1 MLYDDFLLKCEN
13 LNISYNDDRSTIK
26 VLNDINF
33 ILKKNFILGIVG
45 ESGCG
50 KSTVAKA
57 ITGILP
63 ENAVVSGRILFDK
76 FDLLNCTKKD
86 RDIIR
91 GNEIS
96 MVFQEPSIALNP
108 ARKIKHQ
115 FFDILGK
122 KDLNEVKKRLSEVQ
136 LKNVENVVEM
146 YPYQLSGGMKQRSV
160 IAMAI
165 SKYPKILIAD
175 EPTSALDSEIRKKIV
190 KLLVDLKNVYNMSLI
205 YISHNISEVEK
216 ICNDILIMKNG
227 NLIEYGSTAE
237 IMNNPKEEYTVS
249 LIKASKRD

>member
-115 FFDILGK
+115 FF
-122 KDLNEVKKRLSEVQ
+122 KKRLSEVQ
-136 LKNVENVVEM
+136 LENVKNVVEM